1 MTMKRKASEVTKKPS
16 EFTKMTTAE
25 FAQYAMQ
32 RRLAPRHLGS
42 VKERL
47 ERATRELVKRNWSRN
62 RVRDLWYKD
71 PRASAPK
78 WEEVAD
84 LEELTGLEYAR
95 QEVRTND
102 QIIAYAD
109 ALLMGGDPDFVG
121 AFVAALR
128 AMVGLSD
135 RPRTPGGDE

>member
-1 MTMKRKASEVTKKPS
+1 MS
-16 EFTKMTTAE
+16 TAE
-25 FAQYAMQ
+25 YAQFAMQ
-32 RRLAPRHLGS
+32 TGLAPRHIGS

-47 ERATRELVKRNWSRN
+47 RHSTRLLTKRDWTAN

-78 WEEVAD
+78 WEEISD
-84 LEELTGLEYAR
+84 LEELTGLQYAR

-102 QIIAYAD
+102 QIIARAE

-128 AMVGLSD
+128 AMAGLPHRS
-135 RPRTPGGDE
+135 RTEGGDE

>member
-1 MTMKRKASEVTKKPS
+1 
-16 EFTKMTTAE
+16 MTTAE
-25 FAQYAMQ
+25 YAQYAMQ
-32 RRLAPRHLGS
+32 SRLAPRRLGS
-42 VKERL
+42 IKTRL
-47 ERATRELVKRNWSRN
+47 WHAQRLLAQRNWTKN

-78 WEEVAD
+78 WEEVTD

-128 AMVGLSD
+128 AVVGLSD
-135 RPRTPGGDE
+135 RTRTPGGDE

>member
-1 MTMKRKASEVTKKPS
+1 
-16 EFTKMTTAE
+16 MTTAE
-25 FAQYAMQ
+25 FAQFAM
-32 RRLAPRHLGS
+32 RERIAPRAIGS
-42 VKERL
+42 VQQRL

-128 AMVGLSD
+128 TFASAMD
-135 RPRTPGGDE
+135 RARTGRGDGQ

>member
-1 MTMKRKASEVTKKPS
+1 MS
-16 EFTKMTTAE
+16 TAE
-25 FAQYAMQ
+25 FVQYAMQ
-32 RRLAPRHLGS
+32 DRLAPRHLGS
-42 VKERL
+42 VKARI
-47 ERATRELVKRNWSRN
+47 RHAQRELGRRNWTAN

-71 PRASAPK
+71 ERASAPK
-78 WEEVAD
+78 WEEVTD

-109 ALLMGGDPDFVG
+109 ALLMGTDPDFVG

-128 AMVGLSD
+128 SMVGLRN
-135 RPRTPGGDE
+135 RPGTTRGDK

>member
-1 MTMKRKASEVTKKPS
+1 MS
-16 EFTKMTTAE
+16 TAE
-25 FAQYAMQ
+25 FAQFAMQ
-32 RRLAPRHLGS
+32 NGLAPRAIGS
-42 VKERL
+42 VKVRL

-62 RVRDLWYKD
+62 RVRDLWYAD

-128 AMVGLSD
+128 AMAGLPN
-135 RPRTPGGDE
+135 RTRTPGGDK